1 MEPPRPM
8 HRVALSVTKS
18 HVLSRNLS
26 LVKRGT
32 DARSDDTMTPTCAYM
47 IGDLLNLCA
56 QLLVLALFFL
66 LNFHFSFVY
75 SLIVS
80 CAVRRKTNHTH
91 GFSSSVSTARRRV
104 KCRRAKL
111 FHSFRLSNK
120 VHSIGAH
127 ATERTIRVQTQE
139 HQVGGWKQPPATITE
154 SRPASGLLHR
164 SSTRERP
171 RICLEDQL

>member
-32 DARSDDTMTPTCAYM
+32 NARSDDTMTPTCAYM

-66 LNFHFSFVY
+66 LNFHF
-75 SLIVS
+75 LI
-80 CAVRRKTNHTH
+80 
-91 GFSSSVSTARRRV
+91 
-104 KCRRAKL
+104 
-111 FHSFRLSNK
+111 
-120 VHSIGAH
+120 
-127 ATERTIRVQTQE
+127 
-139 HQVGGWKQPPATITE
+139 
-154 SRPASGLLHR
+154 
-164 SSTRERP
+164 
-171 RICLEDQL
+171 RI